1 MNFTQDSGSLLNYV
15 IASPDDFNSDKI
27 YGLIILLHGYGSHM
41 GDLAGLAP
49 AIDEENYIYLCPNA
63 PIEMNVGFGQKGYA
77 WYPISPGTDP
87 DSDSLSESVE
97 HLNDTIESVIEKYP
111 IDESRVFIG
120 GFSQGGMMTMHAGL
134 TQPGKYLGAFI
145 LSSRILMKEEFEN
158 KINETEKIPIFMSHG
173 LTDTVISIK
182 DGRST
187 KELLKSYGYEVEY
200 REYDMA
206 HQIIQ
211 ETIADL
217 KNWIV
222 RLQQ

>member
-1 MNFTQDSGSLLNYV
+1 
-15 IASPDDFNSDKI
+15 
-27 YGLIILLHGYGSHM
+27 
-41 GDLAGLAP
+41 
-49 AIDEENYIYLCPNA
+49 
-63 PIEMNVGFGQKGYA
+63 
-77 WYPISPGTDP
+77 
-87 DSDSLSESVE
+87 
-97 HLNDTIESVIEKYP
+97 
-111 IDESRVFIG
+111 
-120 GFSQGGMMTMHAGL
+120 MHAGL

-145 LSSRILMKEEFEN
+145 LSSRMLMKEEFEN

-173 LTDTVISIK
+173 LTDTVISIE